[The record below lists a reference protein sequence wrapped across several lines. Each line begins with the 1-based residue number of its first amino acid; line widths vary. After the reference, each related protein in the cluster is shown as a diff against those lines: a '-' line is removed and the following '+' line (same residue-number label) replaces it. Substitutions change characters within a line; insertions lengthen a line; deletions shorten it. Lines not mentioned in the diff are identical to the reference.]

1 MKHCCDNVVNWKLVF
16 YMKKKKKRIVMRESK
31 MNDFMM
37 SVITDLEN
45 SGRYSTA
52 HVYRCALKAALSY
65 GGVAVRLDEITPG
78 WLVDYQAYLLSQ
90 QLLWN
95 TISTYMRMLRAVYN
109 RAVDAGIAPY
119 IPHHFKNVFT
129 GRQANH
135 QRALEGDEMRRIL
148 SEEGEPIKKQVEDSE
163 NADVENKSG
172 THSRHNLL
180 WARACLELMLRFHG
194 MPFVD
199 LAHLRKSDLRNGY
212 LMIRRHKT
220 GMPLSIEVGPRAMAL
235 LGCYAHPDPDSPY
248 LLDILGGT
256 FTGKQAYREYQGVL
270 RLLNLRL
277 SQLARKRG
285 VGHRVSS
292 YSARHTW
299 ATVAKRCGIPVEVI
313 SEALG
318 HASIAT
324 TEGYLKQFD
333 NRTIG
338 KANKVIINYILG

>member
-1 MKHCCDNVVNWKLVF
+1 MN
-16 YMKKKKKRIVMRESK
+16 ESK

-37 SVITDLEN
+37 SVITDLES

-52 HVYRCALKAALSY
+52 HVYRCALNAALSY
-65 GGVAVRLDEITPG
+65 GGIAVQLEEITPG
-78 WLVDYQAYLLSQ
+78 WLADYQAYLLAH

-109 RAVDAGIAPY
+109 RAVDAGIVPY
-119 IPHHFKNVFT
+119 IPHHFKSVFT
-129 GRQANH
+129 GRQVNH

-148 SEEGEPIKKQVEDSE
+148 SDEGEPIEDQAENSE
-163 NADVENKSG
+163 NTNVENKPD

-220 GMPLSIEVGPRAMAL
+220 GMPLSIEVGPEAMAL
-235 LGCYAHPDPDSPY
+235 LRNYAHPDPNSPY
-248 LLDILGGT
+248 LLDILDGT
-256 FTGKQAYREYQGVL
+256 FTGKQAYKEYQRVL
-270 RLLNLRL
+270 RILNLRL
-277 SQLARKRG
+277 SQLSRKRG

-318 HASIAT
+318 HASITT

-333 NRTIG
+333 NRTLE
-338 KANKVIINYILG
+338 KANKVIIHYILG